1 MHDLITASW
10 SQNNSPL
17 TFISER
23 LSGMSCHYFC
33 FFSRLEKSTHYKHW
47 KTSHM
52 FVLVFY
58 YYLINTGEPA
68 LMPGWERWFRF
79 LLTLSFGIQLW
90 ALSHCVRNLVALKQS
105 CWRGPKTNANTD
117 RCPSSPASTCV
128 LEHQYWT
135 SHWHMSEWVVRFH
148 SSAFTP
154 YEGASHIKE
163 QRQFPLCALLEFLTN
178 RIWVKSMVVWWH

>member
-17 TFISER
+17 TFTSGR
-23 LSGMSCHYFC
+23 FSGMSCHYFC
-33 FFSRLEKSTHYKHW
+33 FFSRLEKNTHYKHW

-68 LMPGWERWFRF
+68 LMPGEERWFRF

-90 ALSHCVRNLVALKQS
+90 ALSHCVRNLAALKRS
-105 CWRGPKTNANTD
+105 CWRDPKTDANTD
-117 RCPSSPASTCV
+117 RRRSSPLPPASWSISTEPDTDTRV
-128 LEHQYWT
+128 SRKVPLF
-135 SHWHMSEWVVRFH
+135 SL
-148 SSAFTP
+148 TP
-154 YEGASHIKE
+154 DEGASHIKQ
-163 QRQFPLCALLEFLTN
+163 QRQVPLCALLEFLTN